1 MFKSILTCCT
11 LLLDIKKHET
21 CYNLIKFQNCNLFF
35 ENLWTMRAYTY
46 IIFNFLFNFIPNFI
60 CSFLFIGCTII
71 SMMPLPRLLYALS
84 EDGLLPGFFAK
95 VHPNTNV
102 PVISTVIS
110 GFMVGMCDHFSFY
123 SCFLSFF
130 GNYNQR
136 QSFNYQGMLL
146 VHPAL
151 TNIYYWKAVFFKN
164 KFPLEFS
171 FTEKSLKWWLK

>member
-1 MFKSILTCCT
+1 
-11 LLLDIKKHET
+11 
-21 CYNLIKFQNCNLFF
+21 
-35 ENLWTMRAYTY
+35 MRAYTY

-110 GFMVGMCDHFSFY
+110 GFMVGMCDHFSLY

-130 GNYNQR
+130 GNCNQR
-136 QSFNYQGMLL
+136 QFFNCQGMLL
-146 VHPAL
+146 VQPGINKYL
-151 TNIYYWKAVFFKN
+151 LLKSCFFSRTNFH
-164 KFPLEFS
+164 
-171 FTEKSLKWWLK
+171 